1 MSKIEDEVCEKI
13 QNRAEQARV
22 EKPCPKC
29 GHADLK
35 YNNKTMERDDL
46 TMLEWLDHAQ
56 QEAMDLAVYLQKIIK
71 AEE

>member
-46 TMLEWLDHAQ
+46 TLLDHAQ

>member
-35 YNNKTMERDDL
+35 YNNKTMERNDL
-46 TMLEWLDHAQ
+46 TN
-56 QEAMDLAVYLQKIIK
+56 
-71 AEE
+71 EE